1 MLIFVVKIFFV
12 YEDRNEEISYQQV
25 KQEKQENTNTRS
37 KIMNKLVL
45 KVNDSEEKV
54 FEAETR
60 EDLDRKVDEYV
71 EENYLTTV

>member
-1 MLIFVVKIFFV
+1 M